1 MHTADIFGQNLLLSE
16 QFFYEH
22 LVKGFLLSNQLPED
36 IPDRVF
42 LPFLPKTYVA
52 YHLD

>member
-1 MHTADIFGQNLLLSE
+1 
-16 QFFYEH
+16 
-22 LVKGFLLSNQLPED
+22 LVEGFLLSNQLPED

-52 YHLD
+52 HNLN